1 MLVLT
6 RKVGQVITL
15 GNPHSSEKAI
25 EVTVVDVQGTD
36 VKLGFNAPVEVSVH
50 RREIWE
56 QKKQEKLVA
65 EVQAAE

>member
-15 GNPHSSEKAI
+15 GNLRSPEKAI
-25 EVTVVDVQGTD
+25 EIMVTDVQGSE
-36 VKLGFNAPVEVSVH
+36 VKLGVEAPIEVPVH

-56 QKKQEKLVA
+56 QKKLAPEVRVA
-65 EVQAAE
+65 E

>member
-15 GNPHSSEKAI
+15 GNPCSSEKAI
-25 EVTVVDVQGTD
+25 EIIVVDVQGGD
-36 VKLGFNAPVEVSVH
+36 VKLGFEAPVEISIH

-56 QKKQEKLVA
+56 QKKQEKLGA

>member
-15 GNPHSSEKAI
+15 GNPHSPEKAI
-25 EVTVVDVQGTD
+25 EIKVVEVQGGD
-36 VKLGFNAPVEVSVH
+36 VKLGFEAPAEVPIH

-56 QKKQEKLVA
+56 QKQQEKMAA

>member
-25 EVTVVDVQGTD
+25 EVTVIDIQGSE
-36 VKLGFNAPVEVSVH
+36 VKLGVEAPVEVSVD
-50 RREIWE
+50 RREVWE
-56 QKKQEKLVA
+56 QKKQEKRVA
-65 EVQAAE
+65 EVQGAE